1 VLDDFKSV
9 SVHGGPGGSLALP
22 RQDKGIDAQ
31 WSQIVAA
38 LRGKPSEVITL
49 AEIEASMRATFR
61 LDRAVRGERCA
72 S

>member
-1 VLDDFKSV
+1 V
-9 SVHGGPGGSLALP
+9 LP

-31 WSQIVAA
+31 WSAVVAA
-38 LRGKPSEVITL
+38 LRGSPSEAITL